1 MNDRLIKN
9 SANIE
14 QLLNDDW
21 GERSPEERRSDNDN
35 RNGQDKSYFETG
47 GRERRKIKER
57 RHPDERRDGW
67 LRVGQ
72 WRSESV
78 FDHKR

>member
-1 MNDRLIKN
+1 MNDRLTQN
-9 SANIE
+9 SAQIL

-21 GERSPEERRSDNDN
+21 GERAPEERRTDKDN
-35 RNGQDKSYFETG
+35 RNGHDALYFKNG
-47 GRERRKIKER
+47 GKERRKIKER
-57 RHPDERRDGW
+57 RQLGERRDGW

-78 FDHKR
+78 FDD

>member
-1 MNDRLIKN
+1 MNSSMSKN
-9 SANIE
+9 TPKIG

-21 GERSPEERRSDNDN
+21 GERSPEERRSDNEN
-35 RNGQDKSYFETG
+35 RNCQDKSYFDNG
-47 GRERRKIKER
+47 GRERRKIEER

-67 LRVGQ
+67 LRVCQ

-78 FDHKR
+78 FDHKI

>member
-9 SANIE
+9 SANII

-21 GERSPEERRSDNDN
+21 EERTPEERRSDRDN
-35 RNGQDKSYFETG
+35 RNGHDSPYFKNG

-57 RHPDERRDGW
+57 RQIEERRDGW

-78 FDHKR
+78 FDDQ

>member
-1 MNDRLIKN
+1 MNSSMSKN
-9 SANIE
+9 TPKIG

-21 GERSPEERRSDNDN
+21 GARSPEERRSYIENL
-35 RNGQDKSYFETG
+35 NGRDKSYFNNV
-47 GRERRKIKER
+47 GRERRKIEER

-78 FDHKR
+78 FDNKR

>member
-1 MNDRLIKN
+1 MNSTQNLKTG
-9 SANIE
+9 NIE

-21 GERSPEERRSDNDN
+21 QQRSAEERRSANDK
-35 RNGQDKSYFETG
+35 RNGHDQSYFKNG
-47 GRERRKIKER
+47 GSERREIIER
-57 RHPDERRDGW
+57 RHPEERRDGW

-78 FDHKR
+78 FDHKS